1 MNIRTLFVADMQKR
15 QYITVDY
22 CPTDEM
28 ILDLF
33 TTPAGRAKLCHLRNI
48 IMNISD
54 YEYGPVDMDKLMTV
68 HNKNM
73 FKRFGLVL
81 EGSLSD
87 SHNMDEHNF
96 SKDKHLAEVRS
107 QV

>member
-68 HNKNM
+68 HNKICS
-73 FKRFGLVL
+73 KGLAWCW
-81 EGSLSD
+81 
-87 SHNMDEHNF
+87 
-96 SKDKHLAEVRS
+96 KDHYQTVTIWMSTTLAKTNT
-107 QV
+107 QQK